1 MPGGLDDGCSA
12 LCASLS
18 AIAPAYMT
26 PLRTCCGSAAG
37 SSGQSWRSWG
47 WHAQVRH
54 LAREPHRR
62 SLALVPPD
70 EACESQ
76 SRGRALLG
84 RCRRD
89 VGARARLGVEGL
101 EEEDDERDLRG
112 EAASAAATVGIQ
124 AGTSTATHVD
134 RDTAGRAR
142 SLTVSSRSWQ
152 GGREQGRGRTDEGR
166 LGSRRR
172 QARPA
177 ESEEDRLACIGAA
190 SAQGEKLE
198 GVEERAR
205 THHSCSSRQSFLT
218 RSCLTPSS
226 SPTPSPV

>member
-1 MPGGLDDGCSA
+1 M
-12 LCASLS
+12 
-18 AIAPAYMT
+18 
-26 PLRTCCGSAAG
+26 
-37 SSGQSWRSWG
+37 
-47 WHAQVRH
+47 RH

-62 SLALVPPD
+62 ALALVPPD
-70 EACESQ
+70 EACEPQ

-101 EEEDDERDLRG
+101 EEEDDERDLRD
-112 EAASAAATVGIQ
+112 EAASAAATVGIR
-124 AGTSTATHVD
+124 AVTSRATHVD
-134 RDTAGRAR
+134 RDTAEKERP
-142 SLTVSSRSWQ
+142 STVSSRSWEE
-152 GGREQGRGRTDEGR
+152 GREGGRGRTDEGR

-177 ESEEDRLACIGAA
+177 ESEEARLACFGAA
-190 SAQGEKLE
+190 SAKAEELE

-205 THHSCSSRQSFLT
+205 THHSCSSPQSCLT

-226 SPTPSPV
+226 RPTPSPV